1 MAPLVKFFHAIL
13 DNLSNATGA
22 DEVLVELSKSSDFS
36 YLNLDELHQN
46 ETVSPSFSKSTKSAA
61 YISEAIKT
69 AQKCKICGAI
79 LHQKSISIDHKI
91 RKEDGGTGSLAN
103 AQLSHPYCNSTYK
116 N

>member
-1 MAPLVKFFHAIL
+1 VAPLVKFFHAVL
-13 DNLSNATGA
+13 DKLSKTTEA
-22 DEVLVELSKSSDFS
+22 DEVLMELSQSSEFS

-46 ETVSPSFSKSTKSAA
+46 KTVSSSFSKSTKSAA

-69 AQKCKICGAI
+69 AQKCKICGGI

-91 RKEDGGTGSLAN
+91 RKEDGGTGSLGN